1 MFVMIVGEISVFV
14 CNKLHVNATVG
25 AVPTLIYNT
34 QPREQGSTS
43 LTLDAISFHMVS
55 RASSSHE
62 IHLHNGKLLSA
73 SRSGV
78 SRPGVH
84 AGNREADAE

>member
-25 AVPTLIYNT
+25 AVSTLIYNT

-43 LTLDAISFHMVS
+43 LTLDAISFHK
-55 RASSSHE
+55 RYFRNSSFLWSCSTVKFVE
-62 IHLHNGKLLSA
+62 QSQTPPNI
-73 SRSGV
+73 
-78 SRPGVH
+78 
-84 AGNREADAE
+84 